1 MNVIFA
7 STHDP
12 DPLTWIKP
20 LQEALPQTRII
31 PWQEGA
37 TAVDA
42 ELAIAWNP
50 PSELFLR
57 EKNLKAVFNLGA
69 GVDALFRLPGLHK
82 DIAIFRLE
90 DAGMAV
96 QMAEYVL
103 YALLRASR
111 NFDHYQGQQQAQFW
125 NPLADIQRQQWP
137 VGILGTGV
145 MGARVAQ
152 SVAALEYP
160 VATWSRSGKDIAG
173 TRKFAGQAEFSDF
186 LANTRVL
193 VNTLPLTPDTR
204 GILCRDTFSQLRP
217 DAYIINVARG
227 DHLIEADLLAMLE
240 SGHIKGATLD
250 VFSQEP
256 LPEDHPFWLH
266 PRITITPHVAAASLR
281 EETISQVVV
290 KIKRYMRG
298 DPVPGEVAHGQGY

>member
-7 STHDP
+7 SSHDP
-12 DPLTWIKP
+12 DPLTWIQP
-20 LQEALPQTRII
+20 LQQALPQTRII
-31 PWQEGA
+31 PWQEGGA
-37 TAVDA
+37 AVDA
-42 ELAIAWNP
+42 QLAIAWNP

-111 NFDHYQGQQQAQFW
+111 NFDHYQEQQQAQFW
-125 NPLADIQRQQWP
+125 NPLADIQRQQWS

-145 MGARVAQ
+145 LGTRVAQ
-152 SVAALEYP
+152 AVAALEYP

-186 LANTRVL
+186 LASTRVL

-204 GILCRDTFSQLRP
+204 GILCRDTFSQLRS
-217 DAYIINVARG
+217 DAYIVNVARG
-227 DHLIEADLLAMLE
+227 DHLVEADLLAMLD

-266 PRITITPHVAAASLR
+266 PGITITPHVAAASNHGLTEYQHNIAADR
-281 EETISQVVV
+281 HCGGVV
-290 KIKRYMRG
+290 
-298 DPVPGEVAHGQGY
+298 